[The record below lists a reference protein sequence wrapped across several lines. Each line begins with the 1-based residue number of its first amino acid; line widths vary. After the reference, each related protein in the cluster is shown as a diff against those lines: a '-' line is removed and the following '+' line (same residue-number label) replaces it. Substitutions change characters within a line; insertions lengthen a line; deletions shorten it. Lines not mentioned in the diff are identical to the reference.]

1 MSMLQDIQEVFYSE
15 EELAAIAKRLG
26 EQISRDYA
34 DRNLLIVSVLKGSVI
49 FMADLMRSITIPCKI
64 DFITA
69 SSYHA
74 GTESSG
80 TVSVT
85 DELSVKDVSGY
96 DILIVEDILDT
107 GRTLQKLSDI
117 FSKKGAASVTICTL
131 LDKPERRDPS
141 VTIKPTY
148 IGAKVRNEFVVGY
161 GLDFDQKYRN
171 LPFIGILKPEVY
183 HTETQDEEATQQ

>member
-1 MSMLQDIQEVFYSE
+1 MSMLQDIQEVFFSQE
-15 EELAAIAKRLG
+15 DLAKIANRLG
-26 EQISRDYA
+26 HQISHDYK

-49 FMADLMRSITIPCKI
+49 FMADLMRNITIPCKI

-80 TVSVT
+80 KVSVT
-85 DELSVKDVSGY
+85 DDLSVKDVHGY

-117 FSKKGAASVTICTL
+117 FRKKGAASVTICTL

-141 VTIKPTY
+141 VTIRPTY
-148 IGAKVRNEFVVGY
+148 IGAQVRNEFVVGY
-161 GLDFDQKYRN
+161 GLDYDQKYRN

-183 HTETQDEEATQQ
+183 NTETQNEEESH

>member
-1 MSMLQDIQEVFYSE
+1 MSMLQDIQEVFYSQE
-15 EELAAIAKRLG
+15 DLAQIANRLG
-26 EQISRDYA
+26 HQISHDYK

-80 TVSVT
+80 KVSVT
-85 DELSVKDVSGY
+85 DELSVKDVHGY

-117 FSKKGAASVTICTL
+117 FNKKGAASVKICTL

-141 VTIKPTY
+141 VKIKPTY
-148 IGAKVRNEFVVGY
+148 VGAEVRNEFVVGY

-183 HTETQDEEATQQ
+183 NTETQNEEESH

>member
-1 MSMLQDIQEVFYSE
+1 MSMLKDIKKVFFSK
-15 EELAAIAKRLG
+15 EELEAIARRLG
-26 EQISRDYA
+26 SQISRDYEN
-34 DRNLLIVSVLKGSVI
+34 RNLLIVSVLKGSVI
-49 FMADLMRSITIPCKI
+49 FMADLMRNITIPCKI

-80 TVSVT
+80 NVSVT
-85 DELSVKDVSGY
+85 DDLSVKDVHGY

-117 FSKKGAASVTICTL
+117 FARKGANSVTICTL
-131 LDKPERRDPS
+131 LDKPERRDKS
-141 VTIKPTY
+141 VKIKPTY
-148 IGAKVRNEFVVGY
+148 IGATVENEFVVGY
-161 GLDFDQKYRN
+161 GLDYDQKYRN

-183 HTETQDEEATQQ
+183 DNTNAQEETHQ

>member
-1 MSMLQDIQEVFYSE
+1 MSMLKDIQKVFFSK
-15 EELAAIAKRLG
+15 EELEAIARRLG
-26 EQISRDYA
+26 SQISRDYEN
-34 DRNLLIVSVLKGSVI
+34 RNLLIVSVLKGSVI
-49 FMADLMRSITIPCKI
+49 FMADLMRNITIPCKI

-80 TVSVT
+80 NVSVT
-85 DELSVKDVSGY
+85 DDLSVKDVHGY

-117 FSKKGAASVTICTL
+117 FARKGANSVTICTL
-131 LDKPERRDPS
+131 LDKPERRDKS
-141 VTIKPTY
+141 VKIKPTY
-148 IGAKVRNEFVVGY
+148 IGATVENEFVVGY
-161 GLDFDQKYRN
+161 GLDYDQKYRN

-183 HTETQDEEATQQ
+183 DNTNAQEETHQ

>member
-1 MSMLQDIQEVFYSE
+1 MSMLQDIQEVFFSQE
-15 EELAAIAKRLG
+15 DLAKIANRLG
-26 EQISRDYA
+26 HQISHDYK
-34 DRNLLIVSVLKGSVI
+34 DRNLLIVSVLKGAVI
-49 FMADLMRSITIPCKI
+49 FMADLMRNITIPCKI

-85 DELSVKDVSGY
+85 DELSVKDVHGY
-96 DILIVEDILDT
+96 EILIVEDILDT
-107 GRTLQKLSDI
+107 GRTLQKLSDL
-117 FSKKGAASVTICTL
+117 FSKKGAASVKICTL

-141 VTIKPTY
+141 VTIRPTY
-148 IGAKVRNEFVVGY
+148 IGAQVRNEFVVGY
-161 GLDFDQKYRN
+161 GLDYDQKYRN

-183 HTETQDEEATQQ
+183 NTQTQNEEESY

>member
-1 MSMLQDIQEVFYSE
+1 MSMLKDIQKVFFSK
-15 EELAAIAKRLG
+15 EELEAIARRLG
-26 EQISRDYA
+26 SQISRDYEN
-34 DRNLLIVSVLKGSVI
+34 RNLLIVSVLKGSVI
-49 FMADLMRSITIPCKI
+49 FMADLMRNITIPCKI

-85 DELSVKDVSGY
+85 DDLSVKDVHGY

-117 FSKKGAASVTICTL
+117 FAGKGANSVTICTL
-131 LDKPERRDPS
+131 LDKPERRDKS
-141 VTIKPTY
+141 VKIKPTY
-148 IGAKVRNEFVVGY
+148 IGATVENEFVVGY
-161 GLDFDQKYRN
+161 GLDYDQKYRN

-183 HTETQDEEATQQ
+183 DNTNAQEETHQ

>member
-1 MSMLQDIQEVFYSE
+1 MSMLQDIQEVFFSQE
-15 EELAAIAKRLG
+15 DLAKIANRLG
-26 EQISRDYA
+26 HQISHDYK
-34 DRNLLIVSVLKGSVI
+34 DRNLLIVSVLKGAVI
-49 FMADLMRSITIPCKI
+49 FMADLMRNITIPCKI

-85 DELSVKDVSGY
+85 DELSVKDVHGY

-107 GRTLQKLSDI
+107 GRTLQKLSDL
-117 FSKKGAASVTICTL
+117 FSKKGAASVKICTL

-141 VTIKPTY
+141 VTIRPTY
-148 IGAKVRNEFVVGY
+148 IGAQVRNEFVVGY
-161 GLDFDQKYRN
+161 GLDYDQKYRN

-183 HTETQDEEATQQ
+183 NTQTQNEEESH

>member
-1 MSMLQDIQEVFYSE
+1 MSMLQDIQEVFFSQE
-15 EELAAIAKRLG
+15 DLAKIANRLG
-26 EQISRDYA
+26 HQISHDYK
-34 DRNLLIVSVLKGSVI
+34 DRNLLIVSVLKGAVI
-49 FMADLMRSITIPCKI
+49 FMADLMRNITIPCKI

-85 DELSVKDVSGY
+85 DELSVKDVHGY

-107 GRTLQKLSDI
+107 GRTLQKLSDL
-117 FSKKGAASVTICTL
+117 FSKKGAASVKICTL
-131 LDKPERRDPS
+131 LNKPERRDPS
-141 VTIKPTY
+141 VTIRPTY
-148 IGAKVRNEFVVGY
+148 IGAQVRNEFVVGY
-161 GLDFDQKYRN
+161 GLDYDQKYRN

-183 HTETQDEEATQQ
+183 NTQTQNEEESH